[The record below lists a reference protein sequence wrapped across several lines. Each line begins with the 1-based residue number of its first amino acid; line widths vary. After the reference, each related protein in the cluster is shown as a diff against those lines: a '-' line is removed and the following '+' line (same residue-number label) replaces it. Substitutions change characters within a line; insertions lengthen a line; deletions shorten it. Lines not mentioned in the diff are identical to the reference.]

1 MSQTDQQPFSFDLF
15 QPAQEKLPEAAQ
27 MFNMSEHRL
36 DDYLASVVQRA
47 SGWTLQLLPHL
58 CSDTAIG
65 GSDRRLNFVRLHIQ
79 VDPLECFITEHCT
92 AEISSISQN
101 YFRHL
106 SEVLF
111 YFLYSWSQL
120 PLVIGPL
127 HHSSGDNNLRL
138 GINGDLAVIGL
149 HVVSGGRVH
158 HQPRIRISQVALRLG
173 AREGLAGF
181 RLRPLATAIIMWA
194 SGATFFLLLLLHCCF
209 FGFAFQLGLQL
220 ADLRQACL
228 PLAQLCRQ
236 LIAPLAFTVKR
247 VFLVVDPLSFSQQPP
262 YFSLQFFLY
271 FTHPGVAQRLTLRR
285 IGLNLGAVNGHLPQL
300 YQSRSLAQLQHL
312 HKQLTQLFQVSLA
325 KLSNAVVVRLLIAR
339 QDPKSYVIISG
350 PLELARRY
358 LAYAVAVDQQFDHHR
373 RMIRRPTPQVALF
386 ITAHDRREVQSIH
399 HIADIERQMLS
410 RQPLPQVRRQEQQ
423 LTQVIRS
430 KCFAHLEQFTYS
442 LIAVY
447 DFFSDRLLRG
457 RRHKAWGVSPRI
469 EIAKRVQPAERAT
482 AF

>member
-120 PLVIGPL
+120 LLVIGRL

-158 HQPRIRISQVALRLG
+158 HQPRIRISQVALRL
-173 AREGLAGF
+173 RSRDCLAGF
-181 RLRPLATAIIMWA
+181 RLRPLATAIVMWPNV
-194 SGATFFLLLLLHCCF
+194 ATFLLLLFLGSCLLS
-209 FGFAFQLGLQL
+209 FALQLGLQL
-220 ADLRQACL
+220 SYFRQSRF
-228 PLAQLCRQ
+228 PLAQLRRQ
-236 LIAPLAFTVKR
+236 LVAPLSFAVKR
-247 VFLVVDPLSFSQQPP
+247 IFLVVDPLGFGQQPG

-271 FTHPGVAQRLTLRR
+271 FTHPGVAQ
-285 IGLNLGAVNGHLPQL
+285 
-300 YQSRSLAQLQHL
+300 
-312 HKQLTQLFQVSLA
+312 
-325 KLSNAVVVRLLIAR
+325 
-339 QDPKSYVIISG
+339 
-350 PLELARRY
+350 
-358 LAYAVAVDQQFDHHR
+358 
-373 RMIRRPTPQVALF
+373 
-386 ITAHDRREVQSIH
+386 
-399 HIADIERQMLS
+399 
-410 RQPLPQVRRQEQQ
+410 
-423 LTQVIRS
+423 
-430 KCFAHLEQFTYS
+430 
-442 LIAVY
+442 
-447 DFFSDRLLRG
+447 
-457 RRHKAWGVSPRI
+457 
-469 EIAKRVQPAERAT
+469 
-482 AF
+482 